1 MIKVFMAYLTP
12 GVSSEEHLGTASIA
26 AYLEKHSVPV
36 ILKRIPFEP
45 VNPDIEK
52 MFLELPED
60 VKLFGFPLFNTN
72 AEVIYHL
79 AKKIKERD
87 KECKI
92 FVGGRLATDAYDLV
106 LKDCEDID
114 FIVLGDGEVPVWKV
128 VEAMEAGEDLGG
140 LPSIV
145 LQGQAGAEDKCP
157 YIVDIKEMPWVSRQ
171 YLKQIIELGSG
182 TARLTASRGCCAN
195 CSFCSF
201 NSYSNKMKSRRW
213 QGREIQ
219 DIYNEVID
227 IYSRFGIRSFTFN
240 DGSFED
246 PGKLGKERIREFCN
260 LIMAYPV
267 KFHFWCFLRAET
279 FREED
284 TELIKL
290 MKKAGFSEVFI
301 GVEAGNDADLK
312 VYNKRATME
321 DNRRSIRLFEDNDIN
336 VLFGFIMFNP
346 FSTRDSLRENYEFLV
361 ENNNWRPHAFAGK
374 VALFYKTALHI
385 RCENEGLLTE
395 NFSYLNPM
403 GYRFK
408 DPDIIPLWDFI
419 ENHLLNSIVFQK
431 YDVDIFYFNNFFND
445 MVAIFPEE
453 MTAFV
458 PRYKKLMKDF
468 AAVQAEYFKNLY
480 VDYDLVNARQQ
491 LEGFEH
497 KMSSII
503 KAMNAFK
510 LSIIVNEPFKSFIWE
525 VLGGT
530 NKEQK
535 VQGDNR
541 R

>member
-12 GVSSEEHLGTASIA
+12 DVSSEEHLGTASIA
-26 AYLEKHSVPV
+26 AYLEQHFVPV
-36 ILKRIPFEP
+36 LLKRIPFEP
-45 VNPDIEK
+45 ENPNIEK
-52 MFLELPED
+52 MFQELPED

-72 AEVIYHL
+72 AEVIYRL

-87 KECKI
+87 NECKI
-92 FVGGRLATDAYDLV
+92 FVGGRLATDAYDLI
-106 LKDCEDID
+106 LNDCADID
-114 FIVLGDGEVPVWKV
+114 FVVLGDGEVPVWKV
-128 VEAMEAGEDLGG
+128 VEAMEAGKNLSG

-145 LQGQAGAEDKCP
+145 LQGQTKVEDKYP
-157 YIVDIKEMPWVSRQ
+157 YIVDINEIPWVSRQ
-171 YLKQIIELGSG
+171 YLEQIIELGSG
-182 TARLTASRGCCAN
+182 TARLTTSRGCCAN

-201 NSYSNKMKSRRW
+201 NSYSNKMKSKRW
-213 QGREIQ
+213 QGRDIK
-219 DIYNEVID
+219 DIYHEVID
-227 IYSRFGIRSFTFN
+227 LYNRYGIRSFSFN

-260 LIMAYPV
+260 LIIAYPV

-279 FREED
+279 FSEEEI
-284 TELIKL
+284 ELIKL
-290 MKKAGFSEVFI
+290 MKRAGFSEVFI

-312 VYNKRATME
+312 VYNKRATVE
-321 DNRRSIRLFEDNDIN
+321 DNRRSIRLFEENDIN

-346 FSTRDSLRENYEFLV
+346 FSTRDTLRKNYEFLI

-374 VALFYKTALHI
+374 VALYYKTALQI

-395 NFSYLNPM
+395 EFSYLNPM

-408 DPDIIPLWDFI
+408 DPDVFPLWDFI
-419 ENHLLNSIVFQK
+419 EKHLLSSIVFRK

-453 MTAFV
+453 MLIYV
-458 PRYKKLMKDF
+458 PKYKKLMKDF
-468 AAVQAEYFKNLY
+468 AMVQAEYFKNLY
-480 VDYDLVNARQQ
+480 VNYDLFTAKQQ

-525 VLGGT
+525 VLGRSKKG
-530 NKEQK
+530 QK
-535 VQGDNR
+535 M
-541 R
+541 